1 MKILEKLELLKER
14 ERDFVND
21 NNEYENAV
29 KTYNEMVEN
38 GIIKPRGYCLSSIA
52 DYTNIVFE
60 NREFSNKN

>member
-14 ERDFVND
+14 EKDFVND

-52 DYTNIVFE
+52 DYTNIGFE